1 MGLYCW
7 ESKTILQ
14 EVSKETDTIL
24 MKRTNLSELR
34 LNKIPSFRMNP
45 QQSSLESVE
54 NFLKI

>member
-7 ESKTILQ
+7 ESKTIMQ
-14 EVSKETDTIL
+14 EVSTETNTIL
-24 MKRTNLSELR
+24 MKRTNLSELQ

-54 NFLKI
+54 HFLKI